1 MSKRS
6 VMHIKKNSPTTIEFN
21 LEVSGIENAK
31 KTSAVLMV
39 ENVIKGC
46 DVAIHAK
53 HVKDT
58 TWSVTVPNLK
68 NFKGTTYNV
77 RLEVV
82 VDGYHFTPAS
92 GTIKLVEDPKLE
104 MFSDEHVEGEMLNE
118 GINSGE
124 YSVTGP
130 ETEVTNADAGRPEF
144 EPTADDIDNK
154 QDYPIGTNDDDNT
167 DPDKLDSDND
177 NQGKEGRDAQE
188 DAEHTAKI
196 DAIVNDVLSKAGISQ
211 KVKKHDVDKGE
222 TKIDDIASSV
232 NSVEGPQLPFDD
244 IDLDDLDIEPN
255 NDSIEAAI
263 ADIKP
268 EDIFDVTETVN
279 QMLRTMIP
287 KAQKPAKPGKLISKT
302 VKAKISGDKTYL
314 KEVEEKNK
322 KIRKA
327 LK

>member
-68 NFKGTTYNV
+68 NFKGTTYAV

-104 MFSDEHVEGEMLNE
+104 MFSEEPVEGEMLNE
-118 GINSGE
+118 GINSGA
-124 YSVTGP
+124 YSAPGP
-130 ETEVTNADAGRPEF
+130 DTEVTNPDAGRPEF
-144 EPTADDIDNK
+144 EPTADDIDNRL
-154 QDYPIGTNDDDNT
+154 DYPIGTNDDDNT
-167 DPDKLDSDND
+167 DPDKLDSGND
-177 NQGKEGRDAQE
+177 NQGKEGRDAQAE
-188 DAEHTAKI
+188 AEHKAKI
-196 DAIVNDVLSKAGISQ
+196 DAIVQDVLSKAGISQ
-211 KVKKHDVDKGE
+211 KVKTHDVDKDE

-232 NSVEGPQLPFDD
+232 NSVQGPQLPFDD
-244 IDLDDLDIEPN
+244 IDLDDHEREHEEKEKEKDDP
-255 NDSIEAAI
+255 
-263 ADIKP
+263 
-268 EDIFDVTETVN
+268 FDVTETVTH
-279 QMLRTMIP
+279 MLRTMLP
-287 KAQKPAKPGKLISKT
+287 HVEKPAKPGKLISKT
-302 VKAKISGDKTYL
+302 VKAKLSGDKAYL